1 VDRHINFKP
10 GVNYRRGGQRACE
23 HTCGMLSALVYNVS
37 GSNKP
42 EVYKMQ
48 KKSMENFGKAPKFR
62 NLGRGIER
70 WCAVTMLLKMAI
82 SATKCSTFEL
92 QYDKSTLPKTT
103 ATRHLGHL

>member
-1 VDRHINFKP
+1 VTYYQQERYDSAVDRHINFKP

-48 KKSMENFGKAPKFR
+48 KNQWKTSVKRRNFEIWVGESNGGA
-62 NLGRGIER
+62 
-70 WCAVTMLLKMAI
+70 
-82 SATKCSTFEL
+82 
-92 QYDKSTLPKTT
+92 Q
-103 ATRHLGHL
+103 